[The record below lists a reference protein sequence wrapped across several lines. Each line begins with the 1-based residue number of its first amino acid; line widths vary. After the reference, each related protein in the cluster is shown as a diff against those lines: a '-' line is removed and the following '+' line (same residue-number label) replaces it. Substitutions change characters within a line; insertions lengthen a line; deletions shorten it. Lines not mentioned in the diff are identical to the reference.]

1 MTRLSR
7 LTHDVTVPP
16 YERRILPNGTRLVIV
31 PRREVPLIAFCA
43 ILSGGARCDPAG
55 RSGLSALAAGLL
67 ATGAGGRN
75 TFEFADAVERI
86 GGSFNAAATADHL
99 IVSGQVL
106 SQHQERMLELL
117 ADALLAPRWSRPELE
132 KLRVRQIELIK
143 AAKDSDPAELLS
155 TYGRVFLFRN
165 HPYGKPVMGSEDS
178 LESISI
184 EDVSRCY
191 RLHFGGD
198 RLALIFAG
206 DVNAQW
212 LTKAAAAAFGGWR
225 PAAVRLPALARPRQ
239 IRRRRVLLIDR
250 PGAAQS
256 CFWIGGL
263 GVDKHYRR
271 RAALDLVNT
280 LFGGRFTSLLNSAL
294 RIRSGLSYEA
304 ASSFTRG
311 AAPGEFAIRSLA
323 QTEHTARALDLA
335 LQTLSR
341 LKSDGV
347 SRSMLESARTYALGQ
362 YPLSLETAAD
372 WAFAFGELEAY
383 GLAADHI
390 AGYAAALRRVG
401 LEDTRRVIAEV
412 FPDPDRTVVVVIGDA
427 AKVRSSLV
435 RYGPVTEIALSRPGF
450 DAPPARPPRASCSQM
465 PRGSPRRT
473 AMRARRGAP
482 STDRRPRSHGDPPAS

>member
-1 MTRLSR
+1 MRTLRPA
-7 LTHDVTVPP
+7 HDVTVPP
-16 YERRILPNGTRLVIV
+16 YKRRILPNGARLVIV
-31 PRREVPLIAFCA
+31 PRREVPLVSFCA

-75 TFEFADAVERI
+75 AFEFADAIERI
-86 GGSFNAAATADHL
+86 GGSFNAATTSDH
-99 IVSGQVL
+99 VVVTGQFL

-132 KLRVRQIELIK
+132 KLRARQIELIK
-143 AAKDSDPAELLS
+143 AAKDSDPAELLA
-155 TYGRVFLFRN
+155 TYGRVFLFRG

-191 RLHFGGD
+191 RSHFGGD

-206 DVNAQW
+206 DVNVEW
-212 LTKAAAAAFGGWR
+212 LTRAAEAAFGGWR
-225 PAAVRLPALARPRQ
+225 RAAVRLPSLARPRQ

-271 RAALDLVNT
+271 RAALDLVNM

-311 AAPGEFAIRSLA
+311 AARAEFAIRSLA

-335 LQTLSR
+335 LLTLSR

-347 SRSMLESARTYALGQ
+347 SRDMLESARTYALGQ

-372 WAFAFGELEAY
+372 WAFAFGEMEAY
-383 GLAADHI
+383 GLAPEYI
-390 AGYAAALRRVG
+390 AGYGAALRGVR
-401 LEDTRRVIAEV
+401 LEDTRRVIAEA
-412 FPDPDRTVVVVIGDA
+412 FPDPGRTVVVVIGDA
-427 AKVRSSLV
+427 AKVRASLV
-435 RYGPVTEIALSRPGF
+435 RYGPVSEVPLARPGF
-450 DAPPARPPRASCSQM
+450 EATS
-465 PRGSPRRT
+465 
-473 AMRARRGAP
+473 RGAARLRRK
-482 STDRRPRSHGDPPAS
+482 RRPA